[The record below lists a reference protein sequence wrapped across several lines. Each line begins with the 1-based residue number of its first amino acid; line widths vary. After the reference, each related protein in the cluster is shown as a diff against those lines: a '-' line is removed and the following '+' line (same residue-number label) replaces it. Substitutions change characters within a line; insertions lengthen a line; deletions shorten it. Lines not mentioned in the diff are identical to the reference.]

1 MHRRTLLAAT
11 GSLAI
16 GAMAAADA
24 DESTTD
30 DHDCETVEIA
40 TAKSGDEVIATEEVP
55 EPWWEQVERTRDV
68 QEELAAE
75 FGDESWFEG
84 SGRTTGSEAICG
96 RNAFVVTVYTEER
109 KTARE
114 KLGDRRQDVAI
125 RLREPLD
132 LETVDEDL
140 YDGDVPLSP
149 HEEDGDDDASQ
160 DEEEGANDSSAADD
174 TGSSD
179 DTNSSDGMDSSDDTD
194 AVPGFTAIATL
205 AGLAGAISL
214 LAGRDGDRS

>member
-16 GAMAAADA
+16 GAMAVAAADA

-68 QEELAAE
+68 QEELTAE

-84 SGRTTGSEAICG
+84 SGRTTGGEEICG
-96 RNAFVVTVYTEER
+96 QNAFVVIVYTDDQEM
-109 KTARE
+109 ARE
-114 KLGDRRQDVAI
+114 TLGAQRHDVPI

-132 LETVDEDL
+132 LETVEEDL

-149 HEEDGDDDASQ
+149 HEENGDGDASQ
-160 DEEEGANDSSAADD
+160 DEEEGANGSSATDD
-174 TGSSD
+174 T
-179 DTNSSDGMDSSDDTD
+179 DSSDDRDSGDDTD
-194 AVPGFTAIATL
+194 SVPGFTAVATL

-214 LAGRDGDRS
+214 LAGRDGGRS